1 MQQAQVSG
9 QAGVDQAE
17 PGLLAVLA
25 DAGQCHLD
33 PGGAGSSP
41 KPGSV
46 QPQGEDQPDGPVD
59 DDVLPFA
66 ELAGGDLETEA
77 AARSAASPSKD
88 AMTEG

>member
-1 MQQAQVSG
+1 VQQAQVSG

-25 DAGQCHLD
+25 DVGQCHLD
-33 PGGAGSSP
+33 PGGAWL
-41 KPGSV
+41 
-46 QPQGEDQPDGPVD
+46 QPEARVGPAPGEDQPDGPVN

-77 AARSAASPSKD
+77 AARPRLQI
-88 AMTEG
+88 G

>member
-1 MQQAQVSG
+1 MVTSSTIR
-9 QAGVDQAE
+9 VHRI
-17 PGLLAVLA
+17 A

-77 AARSAASPSKD
+77 AARPRLQI
-88 AMTEG
+88 G